1 VSAGISFLQCI
12 FLSGPVWP
20 ISKSFNRTARGI
32 RRRKYFREVCMLF
45 MTRISGYATVAS
57 VLLAAALNI
66 GAARADDEFPF
77 GLEMTL
83 DAARQP
89 GSKRLPTLE
98 IGDAGEAILELWCKG
113 GKGQFAVAG
122 NTVIFVAGPL
132 EDRSCPPARAQADD
146 ELVAGLSEAAT
157 WKRQG
162 DFVSFVGAKTLR
174 FRINTN

>member
-1 VSAGISFLQCI
+1 MGFV
-12 FLSGPVWP
+12 
-20 ISKSFNRTARGI
+20 
-32 RRRKYFREVCMLF
+32 
-45 MTRISGYATVAS
+45 TRISRCAAAAS
-57 VLLAAALNI
+57 LLLAAALDT
-66 GAARADDEFPF
+66 GPARADDEFPF

-98 IGDAGEAILELWCKG
+98 IGDAGEATLELWCKG
-113 GKGQFAVAG
+113 GKGQFSVAG

-132 EDRSCPPARAQADD
+132 EDRSCPAPRAQADD
-146 ELVAGLSEAAT
+146 ELVAALSEAAT